1 LTGQYVIQSGTP
13 IVFSNDTPSFYDG
26 KDFHLDRGKRTLTRW
41 FDTSHFVKF
50 PNANDD
56 ISLYPAWTGV
66 HNLPGADYKPSGTT
80 GPRNGVYADFG
91 NFVRRYPTRWANVRE
106 SRVNNLILGIYKN
119 FRLRE
124 GWKMQVRGEAF
135 NAFNHPRFGGPGTNT
150 ANANFGVVDPAQ
162 QNQPRVLQIGLKIN
176 F

>member
-1 LTGQYVIQSGTP
+1 L
-13 IVFSNDTPSFYDG
+13 
-26 KDFHLDRGKRTLTRW
+26 RW

-66 HNLPGADYKPSGTT
+66 QNLPGANYKPSGPND
-80 GPRNGVYADFG
+80 PRNGVYADFG
-91 NFVRRYPTRWANVRE
+91 NYVRRYPTRWANVRA
-106 SRVNNLILGIYKN
+106 SRVNVLNLGIYKN

-124 GWKMQVRGEAF
+124 NWKIQVRGEAF
-135 NAFNHPRFGGPGTNT
+135 NAFNHPRFGGPNTNP
-150 ANANFGVVDPAQ
+150 ASGNFGVVDPSQ
-162 QNQPRVLQIGLKIN
+162 QNQPRVLQLAIKIN